1 LDTVDDVVTSRLLSQ
16 LAHVEL
22 LTPRPQESLDFFTDT
37 IGLYESARAGQS
49 VYLRGWGDYF
59 HHSVVLTEAPD
70 TRLGHIGWRSE
81 GPEALETAVSRIE
94 ASGLGEGW
102 VEDNLGHGPAYR
114 YRGPGGHVQEV
125 LWEVERYKA
134 PPELASPFPNRPQ
147 RFVPRGIAA
156 RHLDHVTVHTRD
168 VMGDVAWY
176 QANLG
181 LRFMEWT
188 TLGDEADTVVFAMLT
203 NNEKSHE
210 LGLLFDMTEVPGRLN
225 HLSFWLDSSA
235 ELHRA
240 ADILLNAGVELEFG
254 PGRHG
259 MGEQEYLYFRE
270 PSGIRVEL
278 NSGGYRIY
286 QPDWEPVKWV
296 PWQGSNTMYR
306 NLPAPDSMME
316 GFPHAEGA
324 RAARAPGE
332 ENPFAMVSV
341 S

>member
-1 LDTVDDVVTSRLLSQ
+1 
-16 LAHVEL
+16 
-22 LTPRPQESLDFFTDT
+22 
-37 IGLYESARAGQS
+37 
-49 VYLRGWGDYF
+49 
-59 HHSVVLTEAPD
+59 
-70 TRLGHIGWRSE
+70 
-81 GPEALETAVSRIE
+81 
-94 ASGLGEGW
+94 
-102 VEDNLGHGPAYR
+102 
-114 YRGPGGHVQEV
+114 V

-134 PPELASPFPNRPQ
+134 PAELASPFPHRPQ
-147 RFVPRGIAA
+147 RYVPRGIAA

-316 GFPHAEGA
+316 GFPHAEAA
-324 RAARAPGE
+324 RAPRAPGE